1 MVTQKI
7 FDSYDKSKKH
17 SCNAICFKCAYDEV
31 INVPQGIYLS
41 GSSSEFSLPIET
53 GRLRAVESDNENML
67 SIRAWLKA
75 DGRFQISFVDTDGQP
90 QTYGMGSKLELAN
103 AHATSYSLT
112 QGGEGFTVPTEG
124 LYQVVVNK
132 ARKELTII
140 PIQFTMQGD
149 NALTEEGNND
159 VPLSN
164 VTYDRLT
171 HVVTWC
177 NADSTKQLLPGKYI
191 FKMNDGEKL
200 SLRDSETENYNI
212 STIYTGTAAAERTNQ
227 LDETFQPLTNQSAV
241 KLKFPLKGKY
251 SVKIQYSVL
260 TGKFTAR
267 MGGKGVEVTGMSN
280 DLYMCG
286 SNFGVWNSNDVV
298 KMAPVGAVGNGEFW
312 HLCYLKAGQSVEWST
327 SKDGSQL
334 LSSWQT
340 TQGVEMTS
348 DGKAT
353 VKTSALYLVYAN
365 LDRKLIAFETPQV
378 YASGAALGDN
388 EKPLEI
394 NGSNM
399 SIETTETGNLNI
411 FATSNQNARNWS
423 TMQMTV
429 RNGKIVYPGT
439 SVDQMPG
446 LPVSKGTTVT
456 LDVANNTADFGGTT
470 PEVLI
475 PEGVKQLYMIG
486 DSFGEWDWTSSKVV
500 SMENG
505 YAGDSRWFYISYM
518 RAGETLSFSTDK
530 AFGKG
535 NFAQLKKVTDY
546 KVENDKAV
554 VEKEGIYMVYVG
566 LDTREI
572 AIQPL
577 TLSGD
582 CGGASVNFTINDD
595 GQSMS
600 ATIAKGGRMRIYP
613 QIPAVKGIKTFGS
626 WKREVYVDPETG
638 DFLYRKNGD
647 GEPNKD
653 YVWKAGTKI
662 TINFVTMKSVI
673 EEP

>member
-1 MVTQKI
+1 MLFALSVMACSENNI
-7 FDSYDKSKKH
+7 
-17 SCNAICFKCAYDEV
+17 AYDEV

-41 GSSSEFSLPIET
+41 GSSSEFSFPIET

-124 LYQVVVNK
+124 LYQIVVNK

-280 DLYMCG
+280 DLYMGG
-286 SNFGVWNSNDVV
+286 SNFGAWNSNDVV

-312 HLCYLKAGQSVEWST
+312 HLCYLKAGQTVEWST

-411 FATSNQNARNWS
+411 FAISNQNARNWS

-456 LDVANNTADFGGTT
+456 FDVANNTADFGGTT

-638 DFLYRKNGD
+638 DFLYRKNGE

>member
-1 MVTQKI
+1 MLFALSVMACSENNI
-7 FDSYDKSKKH
+7 
-17 SCNAICFKCAYDEV
+17 AYDEV
-31 INVPQGIYLS
+31 INVPQGIYIS

-124 LYQVVVNK
+124 LYQIVVNK

-212 STIYTGTAAAERTNQ
+212 LTIYTGTAAAERTNQ

-280 DLYMCG
+280 DLYMGG
-286 SNFGVWNSNDVV
+286 SNFGAWNSNDVV

-312 HLCYLKAGQSVEWST
+312 HLCYLKAGQTVEWST

-411 FATSNQNARNWS
+411 FAISNQNARNWS

-456 LDVANNTADFGGTT
+456 FDVANNTADFGGTT
-470 PEVLI
+470 PEILI

-638 DFLYRKNGD
+638 DFLYRKNGE

>member
-1 MVTQKI
+1 MLFALSVMACSENNI
-7 FDSYDKSKKH
+7 
-17 SCNAICFKCAYDEV
+17 AYDEV
-31 INVPQGIYLS
+31 INIPQGIYLS

-267 MGGKGVEVTGMSN
+267 MGGKGVEVTGLSN
-280 DLYMCG
+280 DLYMGG
-286 SNFGVWNSNDVV
+286 SNFGAWNSNDVV

-312 HLCYLKAGQSVEWST
+312 HLCYLKAGQTVEWST

-411 FATSNQNARNWS
+411 FAISNQNARNWS

-546 KVENDKAV
+546 KVENDKVV

-638 DFLYRKNGD
+638 DFLYRKNGE

>member
-1 MVTQKI
+1 MLFALSVMACSENNI
-7 FDSYDKSKKH
+7 
-17 SCNAICFKCAYDEV
+17 AYDEV

-159 VPLSN
+159 VPLSD

-227 LDETFQPLTNQSAV
+227 LDETFRPLTNQSAV

-280 DLYMCG
+280 DLYMGG

-638 DFLYRKNGD
+638 DFLYRKNGE

>member
-1 MVTQKI
+1 MLFALSVMACSENNI
-7 FDSYDKSKKH
+7 
-17 SCNAICFKCAYDEV
+17 AYDEV

-90 QTYGMGSKLELAN
+90 KTYGMGSKLELAN

-159 VPLSN
+159 VPLSD

-227 LDETFQPLTNQSAV
+227 LDETFRPLTNQSAV

-280 DLYMCG
+280 DLYMGG

>member
-1 MVTQKI
+1 MLFALSVMACSENNI
-7 FDSYDKSKKH
+7 
-17 SCNAICFKCAYDEV
+17 AYDEV

-159 VPLSN
+159 VPLSD

-227 LDETFQPLTNQSAV
+227 LDETFRPLTNQSAV

-286 SNFGVWNSNDVV
+286 SNFGAWNSNDVV

-353 VKTSALYLVYAN
+353 IKTSALYLVYAN

-399 SIETTETGNLNI
+399 LIETTETGNLNI

>member
-1 MVTQKI
+1 MLFALSVMACSENNI
-7 FDSYDKSKKH
+7 
-17 SCNAICFKCAYDEV
+17 AYDEV

-159 VPLSN
+159 VPLSD

-227 LDETFQPLTNQSAV
+227 LDETFRPLTNQSAV

-280 DLYMCG
+280 DLYMGG

-456 LDVANNTADFGGTT
+456 LDVVNNTADFGGTT

>member
-1 MVTQKI
+1 MLFALSVMACSENNI
-7 FDSYDKSKKH
+7 
-17 SCNAICFKCAYDEV
+17 AYDEV

-159 VPLSN
+159 VPLSD

-227 LDETFQPLTNQSAV
+227 LDETFRPLTNQSAV

-280 DLYMCG
+280 DLYMGG

-505 YAGDSRWFYISYM
+505 YAGDSRWFCISYM

>member
-1 MVTQKI
+1 MLFALSVMACSENNI
-7 FDSYDKSKKH
+7 
-17 SCNAICFKCAYDEV
+17 AYDEV

-159 VPLSN
+159 VPLSD

-227 LDETFQPLTNQSAV
+227 LDETFRPLTNQSAV

-280 DLYMCG
+280 DLYMGG

-429 RNGKIVYPGT
+429 RNGKIVYLGT

-638 DFLYRKNGD
+638 DFLYRKNGE

>member
-1 MVTQKI
+1 MLFALSVMACSENNI
-7 FDSYDKSKKH
+7 
-17 SCNAICFKCAYDEV
+17 AYDEV

-124 LYQVVVNK
+124 LYQIVVNK

-280 DLYMCG
+280 DLYMGG
-286 SNFGVWNSNDVV
+286 SNFGAWNSNDVV

-312 HLCYLKAGQSVEWST
+312 HLCYLKAGQTVEWST

-456 LDVANNTADFGGTT
+456 FDVANNTADFGGTT

-518 RAGETLSFSTDK
+518 RAGETLSFSSDK

-613 QIPAVKGIKTFGS
+613 QISAVKGIKTFGS

-638 DFLYRKNGD
+638 DFLYRKNGE

>member
-1 MVTQKI
+1 MLFALSVMACSENNI
-7 FDSYDKSKKH
+7 
-17 SCNAICFKCAYDEV
+17 AYDEV

-159 VPLSN
+159 VPLSD

-227 LDETFQPLTNQSAV
+227 LDETFRPLTNQSAV

-312 HLCYLKAGQSVEWST
+312 HLCYLKAGQTVEWST

-638 DFLYRKNGD
+638 DFLYRKNGE

>member
-1 MVTQKI
+1 MLFALSVMACSENNI
-7 FDSYDKSKKH
+7 
-17 SCNAICFKCAYDEV
+17 AYDEV

-159 VPLSN
+159 VPLSD

-200 SLRDSETENYNI
+200 SLRDSETEDYNI

-227 LDETFQPLTNQSAV
+227 LDETFRPLTNQSAV

-518 RAGETLSFSTDK
+518 RAGETLSFSTEK

-638 DFLYRKNGD
+638 DFLYRKNGE

>member
-1 MVTQKI
+1 MLFALSVMACSENNI
-7 FDSYDKSKKH
+7 
-17 SCNAICFKCAYDEV
+17 AYDEV

-159 VPLSN
+159 VPLSD

-212 STIYTGTAAAERTNQ
+212 STIYTGAAAAERTNQ
-227 LDETFQPLTNQSAV
+227 LDETFRPLTNQSAV

>member
-1 MVTQKI
+1 MLFALSVMACSENNI
-7 FDSYDKSKKH
+7 
-17 SCNAICFKCAYDEV
+17 AYDEV
-31 INVPQGIYLS
+31 INVPQGIYIS

-124 LYQVVVNK
+124 LYQIVVNK

-280 DLYMCG
+280 DLYMGG
-286 SNFGVWNSNDVV
+286 SNFGAWNSNDVV

-312 HLCYLKAGQSVEWST
+312 HLCYLKAGQTVEWST

-411 FATSNQNARNWS
+411 FAISNQNARNWS

-456 LDVANNTADFGGTT
+456 FDVAKNTADFGGTT

-638 DFLYRKNGD
+638 DFLYRKNGE

>member
-1 MVTQKI
+1 MLFPLSVMACSVK
-7 FDSYDKSKKH
+7 
-17 SCNAICFKCAYDEV
+17 NLAYDEV

>member
-1 MVTQKI
+1 MLFALSVMACSENNI
-7 FDSYDKSKKH
+7 
-17 SCNAICFKCAYDEV
+17 AYDEV

-124 LYQVVVNK
+124 LYQIVVNK

-286 SNFGVWNSNDVV
+286 SNFGAWNSNDVV

-546 KVENDKAV
+546 KVENDKVV

>member
-1 MVTQKI
+1 MLFALSVMACSENNI
-7 FDSYDKSKKH
+7 
-17 SCNAICFKCAYDEV
+17 AYDEV

-159 VPLSN
+159 VPLSD

-227 LDETFQPLTNQSAV
+227 LDETFRPLTNQSAV

-456 LDVANNTADFGGTT
+456 LDVVNNTADFGGTT

-475 PEGVKQLYMIG
+475 PECVKQLYMIG

>member
-1 MVTQKI
+1 MLFALSVMACSENNI
-7 FDSYDKSKKH
+7 
-17 SCNAICFKCAYDEV
+17 AYDEV

-159 VPLSN
+159 VPLSD

-227 LDETFQPLTNQSAV
+227 LDETFRPLTNQSAV

-535 NFAQLKKVTDY
+535 NFARLKKVTDY

-653 YVWKAGTKI
+653 YVWKARTKI

>member
-1 MVTQKI
+1 MLFALSVMACSENNI
-7 FDSYDKSKKH
+7 
-17 SCNAICFKCAYDEV
+17 AYDEV

-159 VPLSN
+159 VPLSD

-227 LDETFQPLTNQSAV
+227 LDETFRPLTNQSAV

-394 NGSNM
+394 NDSNM

>member
-1 MVTQKI
+1 MLFALSVMACSENNI
-7 FDSYDKSKKH
+7 
-17 SCNAICFKCAYDEV
+17 AYDEV
-31 INVPQGIYLS
+31 INVPQGIYIS

-124 LYQVVVNK
+124 LYQIVVNK

-280 DLYMCG
+280 DLYMGG
-286 SNFGVWNSNDVV
+286 SNFGAWNSNDVV

-312 HLCYLKAGQSVEWST
+312 HLCYLKAGQTVEWST

-456 LDVANNTADFGGTT
+456 LDVAKNTADFGGTT

-638 DFLYRKNGD
+638 DFLYRKNGE

>member
-1 MVTQKI
+1 MLFALSVMACSENNI
-7 FDSYDKSKKH
+7 
-17 SCNAICFKCAYDEV
+17 AYDEV

-159 VPLSN
+159 VPLSD

-227 LDETFQPLTNQSAV
+227 LDETFRPLTNQSAV

-260 TGKFTAR
+260 TGEFTAR

-286 SNFGVWNSNDVV
+286 SNFCVWNSNDVV

>member
-1 MVTQKI
+1 MLFALSVMACSENNI
-7 FDSYDKSKKH
+7 
-17 SCNAICFKCAYDEV
+17 AYDEV

-159 VPLSN
+159 VPLSD

-227 LDETFQPLTNQSAV
+227 LDETFRPLTNQSAV

-280 DLYMCG
+280 DLYMGG

-554 VEKEGIYMVYVG
+554 VDKEGIYMVYVG

>member
-1 MVTQKI
+1 MLFALSVMACSENNI
-7 FDSYDKSKKH
+7 
-17 SCNAICFKCAYDEV
+17 AYDEV

-159 VPLSN
+159 VPLSD

-227 LDETFQPLTNQSAV
+227 LDETFRPLTNQSAV

-446 LPVSKGTTVT
+446 LPVSRGTTVT

-600 ATIAKGGRMRIYP
+600 ATIAKSGRMRIYP

>member
-1 MVTQKI
+1 MLFALSVMACSENNI
-7 FDSYDKSKKH
+7 
-17 SCNAICFKCAYDEV
+17 AYDEV
-31 INVPQGIYLS
+31 INIPQGIYLS

-280 DLYMCG
+280 DLYMGG
-286 SNFGVWNSNDVV
+286 SNFGAWNSNDVV

-312 HLCYLKAGQSVEWST
+312 HLCYLKAGQTVEWST

-411 FATSNQNARNWS
+411 FAISNQNARNWS

-546 KVENDKAV
+546 KVENDKVV

-638 DFLYRKNGD
+638 DFLYRKNGE

>member
-1 MVTQKI
+1 MLFALSVMACSENNI
-7 FDSYDKSKKH
+7 
-17 SCNAICFKCAYDEV
+17 AYDEV

-159 VPLSN
+159 VPLSD

-171 HVVTWC
+171 HIVTWC

-260 TGKFTAR
+260 TGEFTAR

>member
-1 MVTQKI
+1 MIKVRNI
-7 FDSYDKSKKH
+7 VVMLFALSVIACSE
-17 SCNAICFKCAYDEV
+17 NNIAYDEV
-31 INVPQGIYLS
+31 VNVPQGIYLS

-159 VPLSN
+159 VPLSD
-164 VTYDRLT
+164 VSYDRLT

-200 SLRDSETENYNI
+200 SLRDSETECYNI

-241 KLKFPLKGKY
+241 KLKFPLKGQY

-280 DLYMCG
+280 DLYMG
-286 SNFGVWNSNDVV
+286 GTNFGAWNSNDVV

-312 HLCYLKAGQSVEWST
+312 HLCYLKAGQTVEWST
-327 SKDGSQL
+327 SKDGAQL

-388 EKPLEI
+388 EKPLDI

-439 SVDQMPG
+439 AVDQMPG

-582 CGGASVNFTINDD
+582 CGGASVNFTLNDD

>member
-1 MVTQKI
+1 MLFALSVMACSENNI
-7 FDSYDKSKKH
+7 
-17 SCNAICFKCAYDEV
+17 AYDEV

-75 DGRFQISFVDTDGQP
+75 DGRFQISFVDTDGHP

-171 HVVTWC
+171 HIVTWC

-280 DLYMCG
+280 DLYMGG
-286 SNFGVWNSNDVV
+286 SNFGAWNSNDVV

-312 HLCYLKAGQSVEWST
+312 HLCYLKAGQTVEWST

-353 VKTSALYLVYAN
+353 VKTSALYLIYAN

-388 EKPLEI
+388 EKPLKI

-456 LDVANNTADFGGTT
+456 LDVAKNTADFGGTT

>member
-1 MVTQKI
+1 MLFALSVMACSENNI
-7 FDSYDKSKKH
+7 
-17 SCNAICFKCAYDEV
+17 AYDEV

-171 HVVTWC
+171 HIVTWC

-280 DLYMCG
+280 DLYMGG
-286 SNFGVWNSNDVV
+286 SNFGAWNSNDVV

-312 HLCYLKAGQSVEWST
+312 HLCYLKAGQTVEWST

>member
-1 MVTQKI
+1 MLFALSVMACSENNI
-7 FDSYDKSKKH
+7 
-17 SCNAICFKCAYDEV
+17 AYDEV

-159 VPLSN
+159 VPLSD

-200 SLRDSETENYNI
+200 SLRDSKTENYNI

-227 LDETFQPLTNQSAV
+227 LDETFRPLTNQSAV

-280 DLYMCG
+280 DLYMGG

>member
-1 MVTQKI
+1 MLFALSVMACSENNI
-7 FDSYDKSKKH
+7 
-17 SCNAICFKCAYDEV
+17 AYDEV

-90 QTYGMGSKLELAN
+90 QTYGMGSKLEFAN

-159 VPLSN
+159 VPLSD

-227 LDETFQPLTNQSAV
+227 LDETFRPLTNQSAV

-280 DLYMCG
+280 DLYMGG

>member
-1 MVTQKI
+1 MLFALSVMACSENNI
-7 FDSYDKSKKH
+7 
-17 SCNAICFKCAYDEV
+17 AYDEV

-41 GSSSEFSLPIET
+41 GSSSEFSLPIEK

-75 DGRFQISFVDTDGQP
+75 DGRFLISFVDTDGQP

-103 AHATSYSLT
+103 AYATSYSLT

-171 HVVTWC
+171 HIVTWC

-280 DLYMCG
+280 DLYMGG
-286 SNFGVWNSNDVV
+286 SNFGAWNSNDVV

-312 HLCYLKAGQSVEWST
+312 HLCYLKAGQTVEWST

-340 TQGVEMTS
+340 TQGAEMTS

-365 LDRKLIAFETPQV
+365 LDRKLIAFEAPQV

-399 SIETTETGNLNI
+399 SIKTTKTGNLNI

-439 SVDQMPG
+439 SVDQMPS
-446 LPVSKGTTVT
+446 LPVSKGTMVT

>member
-1 MVTQKI
+1 MLFALSVMACSENNI
-7 FDSYDKSKKH
+7 
-17 SCNAICFKCAYDEV
+17 AYDEV

-67 SIRAWLKA
+67 SIRVWLKA

-159 VPLSN
+159 VPLSD

-227 LDETFQPLTNQSAV
+227 LDETFRPLTNQSAV

-280 DLYMCG
+280 DLYMGG

-312 HLCYLKAGQSVEWST
+312 HLCYLKAGQTVEWST

-334 LSSWQT
+334 LSLWQT

-411 FATSNQNARNWS
+411 FAISNQNARNWS

-662 TINFVTMKSVI
+662 KINFVTMKSVI

>member
-1 MVTQKI
+1 MLFALSVMACSENNI
-7 FDSYDKSKKH
+7 
-17 SCNAICFKCAYDEV
+17 AYDEV
-31 INVPQGIYLS
+31 INVPQGIYIS

-124 LYQVVVNK
+124 LYQIVVNK

-171 HVVTWC
+171 HIVTWC

-280 DLYMCG
+280 DLYMGG
-286 SNFGVWNSNDVV
+286 SNFGAWNSNDVV

-312 HLCYLKAGQSVEWST
+312 HLCYLKAGQTVEWST

-411 FATSNQNARNWS
+411 FAISNQNARNWS

-456 LDVANNTADFGGTT
+456 FDVANNTADFGGTT

-638 DFLYRKNGD
+638 DFLYRKNGE

>member
-1 MVTQKI
+1 MLFALSVMACSENNI
-7 FDSYDKSKKH
+7 
-17 SCNAICFKCAYDEV
+17 AYDEV
-31 INVPQGIYLS
+31 INVPQGIYIS

-75 DGRFQISFVDTDGQP
+75 DGRFLISFVDTDGQP

-124 LYQVVVNK
+124 LYQIVVNK

-280 DLYMCG
+280 DLYMGG
-286 SNFGVWNSNDVV
+286 SNFGAWNSNDVV

-312 HLCYLKAGQSVEWST
+312 HLCYLKAGQTVEWST

-439 SVDQMPG
+439 SVDQMPA

-456 LDVANNTADFGGTT
+456 FDVANNTADFGGTT

-638 DFLYRKNGD
+638 DFLYRKNGE

>member
-1 MVTQKI
+1 MLFALSVMACSENNI
-7 FDSYDKSKKH
+7 
-17 SCNAICFKCAYDEV
+17 AYDEV

-53 GRLRAVESDNENML
+53 GRLRAVGSDNENML

-159 VPLSN
+159 VPLSD

-227 LDETFQPLTNQSAV
+227 LDETFRPLTNQSAV

-439 SVDQMPG
+439 SVDQMPD

>member
-1 MVTQKI
+1 MLFALSVMACSENNI
-7 FDSYDKSKKH
+7 
-17 SCNAICFKCAYDEV
+17 AYDEV

>member
-1 MVTQKI
+1 MLFALSVMACSENNI
-7 FDSYDKSKKH
+7 
-17 SCNAICFKCAYDEV
+17 AYDEV

-159 VPLSN
+159 VPLSD

-227 LDETFQPLTNQSAV
+227 LDETFRPLTNQSAV

-280 DLYMCG
+280 DLYMGG

-312 HLCYLKAGQSVEWST
+312 HLCYLNAGQSVEWST

>member
-1 MVTQKI
+1 MLFALSVMACSENNI
-7 FDSYDKSKKH
+7 
-17 SCNAICFKCAYDEV
+17 AYDEV

-159 VPLSN
+159 VPLSD

-227 LDETFQPLTNQSAV
+227 LDETFRPLTNQSAV

-446 LPVSKGTTVT
+446 LPVLKGTTVT

>member
-1 MVTQKI
+1 MLFALSVMACSENNI
-7 FDSYDKSKKH
+7 
-17 SCNAICFKCAYDEV
+17 AYDEV

-159 VPLSN
+159 VPLSD

-227 LDETFQPLTNQSAV
+227 LDETFRPLTNQSAV

-456 LDVANNTADFGGTT
+456 LDVVNNTADFGGTT

>member
-1 MVTQKI
+1 MLFALSVMACSENNI
-7 FDSYDKSKKH
+7 
-17 SCNAICFKCAYDEV
+17 AYDEV

-159 VPLSN
+159 VPLSD

-227 LDETFQPLTNQSAV
+227 LDETFRPLTNQSAV
-241 KLKFPLKGKY
+241 KLKFPLKGQY

-267 MGGKGVEVTGMSN
+267 MGGKGVEVTGMSD
-280 DLYMCG
+280 DLYMG
-286 SNFGVWNSNDVV
+286 GTNFGAWNSNDVV